1 MTAGTLGD
9 CSDVKVLA
17 GLVERLCCSLA
28 EDLASDG
35 VCTKQVIV
43 KVKRSDFTVKQQ
55 TTTLLS
61 PTACAA
67 DLALV
72 AVKMLHKEMPA
83 TVRLVGVK
91 VSQLAP
97 ASGGGGYTS
106 NGGGILQRA
115 MQASD
120 SAAVVLCSVCLKA
133 IVGEPPNVRARALL
147 RCSSVSAPHSP
158 QVHANK
164 CLLAASASA
173 SKLRPMA
180 PLSSLAAADAVLV
193 TVITDSSQEEQK
205 EMGDEK
211 RHVAEKDRLP
221 QRNAL
226 SEVIEVDDSVPQPCH
241 KSHKRAPPVPS
252 SKIDHFFK
260 KHSNKSAQ

>member
-9 CSDVKVLA
+9 CSDVKVLSD
-17 GLVERLCCSLA
+17 LVERLCCSLA

-61 PTACAA
+61 HTACAA

-83 TVRLVGVK
+83 TLRLVGVK

-97 ASGGGGYTS
+97 ASGGGYTS
-106 NGGGILQRA
+106 NCGGILQRA

-120 SAAVVLCSVCLKA
+120 SAAVVMCPVCLKA
-133 IVGEPPNVRARALL
+133 IVGEPPNVRAHALL
-147 RCSSVSAPHSP
+147 RCSSVSAHHSP

-173 SKLRPMA
+173 LKLRPVA
-180 PLSSLAAADAVLV
+180 PLSSLAAADAELV

-205 EMGDEK
+205 ESGDER
-211 RHVAEKDRLP
+211 RHADEEDRLP
-221 QRNAL
+221 RRNAL
-226 SEVIEVDDSVPQPCH
+226 FEVIEVDDSVSPPCH
-241 KSHKRAPPVPS
+241 KSHKRAPPIPS